1 VELVESK
8 WKEMAT
14 GEPFDYRF
22 LDDDFDNLYRSE
34 QRLGKL
40 FTIFAVFAIFIA
52 CLGLFGLAAFVA
64 EQKRKEIGIRK
75 ALGAS
80 FISITTLLSKEFTK
94 FVLIA
99 FIISVLPAYFL
110 MDNWLQGFAFRINI
124 SVWIFLVSGFMV
136 LVIAIATVSF
146 QSIKAAQ
153 ANPVDSLKYE

>member
-1 VELVESK
+1 
-8 WKEMAT
+8 
-14 GEPFDYRF
+14 
-22 LDDDFDNLYRSE
+22 
-34 QRLGKL
+34 
-40 FTIFAVFAIFIA
+40 VFAIFIA

-64 EQKRKEIGIRK
+64 EQRRKEIGIRK

-110 MDNWLQGFAFRINI
+110 MDNWLQGFVFRINI
-124 SVWIFLVSGFMV
+124 SVWIFLLSGIMV
-136 LVIAIATVSF
+136 LVISIATVSF
-146 QSIKAAQ
+146 QSVKAAQ